1 MARKMRT
8 TNLAGCGPLSHI
20 YRNMSG
26 KLYVVATPIGN
37 LEDMPPR
44 AVRVLREVDLIAAE
58 DTRHT
63 GHLLT
68 RFEIRK
74 PLISYHQFSEA
85 KRTAE
90 FLRKFEQ
97 GQSIALVSDAGLPG
111 VSDPGERLIRAAV
124 EAGVPVEVVPGASA
138 PLLALAGSGFAMVPF
153 YFGGFLPVKSGQR
166 RKELLAAAARGCTGI
181 YFESPYRIVRMLEDA
196 VAEIPQARLCLAREL
211 TKKFE
216 EYRRGTAAELLAHFQ
231 VHEPRGEFCLVISTE
246 KKRSKM
252 ERSAE

>member
-1 MARKMRT
+1 M
-8 TNLAGCGPLSHI
+8 P
-20 YRNMSG
+20 G

-37 LEDMPPR
+37 LEDMTPR
-44 AVRVLREVDLIAAE
+44 AIRVLREVDMIAAE

-74 PLISYHQFSEA
+74 KLVSYHQFSEA

-90 FLRKFEQ
+90 FLLHFEQ
-97 GQSIALVSDAGLPG
+97 GKSIALVSDAGLPG

-124 EAGVPVEVVPGASA
+124 QADVPVEVVPGPSA
-138 PLLALAGSGFAMVPF
+138 PLLALAGSGFSMVPF
-153 YFGGFLPVKSGQR
+153 YFGGFLPVKGGQR
-166 RKELLAAAARGCTGI
+166 RKELIAAAARKCTSL
-181 YFESPYRIVRMLEDA
+181 YFESPYRVVRLLEDA
-196 VAEIPQARLCLAREL
+196 VAEIPGARLCLAREL

-231 VHEPRGEFCLVISTE
+231 AHEPRGEFCLVIAAPE
-246 KKRSKM
+246 KIKASP
-252 ERSAE
+252 ANDFL

>member
-1 MARKMRT
+1 MALREVLPVVT
-8 TNLAGCGPLSHI
+8 GCSI
-20 YRNMSG
+20 KEVAMAG

-44 AVRVLREVDLIAAE
+44 AVRVLQEADLIAAE

-74 PLISYHQFSEA
+74 PMVSYHQFSEA

-90 FLRKFEQ
+90 FLRQFEE
-97 GQSIALVSDAGLPG
+97 GKIIALVSDAGMPG

-124 EAGVPVEVVPGASA
+124 AAGVAVEVVPGPSA
-138 PLLALAGSGFAMVPF
+138 PLLALAGSGFPMVPF

-166 RKELLAAAARGCTGI
+166 RKELLAAAGRECTSI
-181 YFESPYRIVRMLEDA
+181 YFESPYRVVRLLEDA

-216 EYRRGTAAELLAHFQ
+216 EYRRGTAAELLEHFKA
-231 VHEPRGEFCLVISTE
+231 HEPRGEFCVVIAAKE
-246 KKRSKM
+246 D
-252 ERSAE
+252 

>member
-1 MARKMRT
+1 
-8 TNLAGCGPLSHI
+8 
-20 YRNMSG
+20 MSG

-44 AVRVLREVDLIAAE
+44 AIRVLQEVDLIAAE

-68 RFEIRK
+68 HFEIRK
-74 PLISYHQFSEA
+74 PLVSYHQFSEA

-90 FLRKFEQ
+90 FLQKFEQ

-124 EAGVPVEVVPGASA
+124 EAGVPVEVVPGPSA
-138 PLLALAGSGFAMVPF
+138 PLLALAGSGFPMVPF

-166 RKELLAAAARGCTGI
+166 RKEVLAAAARDCTSI
-181 YFESPYRIVRMLEDA
+181 YFESPYRVVRMLEDA
-196 VAEIPQARLCLAREL
+196 VAVIPKARLCLAREL

-216 EYRRGTAAELLAHFQ
+216 EYRRGTPAELLAHFQ
-231 VHEPRGEFCLVISTE
+231 AHEPRGEFCLVIAAAERT
-246 KKRSKM
+246 KTKM
-252 ERSAE
+252 ELAAE

>member
-1 MARKMRT
+1 MA
-8 TNLAGCGPLSHI
+8 
-20 YRNMSG
+20 G

-37 LEDMPPR
+37 LEDLSPR
-44 AVRVLREVDLIAAE
+44 ALRVLRECDLIAAE

-68 RFEIRK
+68 RFELRR
-74 PLISYHQFSEA
+74 PLVSYHQFSEA

-90 FLRKFEQ
+90 FLQHFAEGKT
-97 GQSIALVSDAGLPG
+97 IALVSDAGMPG
-111 VSDPGERLIRAAV
+111 VSDPGERLIRAATA
-124 EAGVPVEVVPGASA
+124 AGIAVEVIPGPSA
-138 PLLALAGSGFAMVPF
+138 PVVALAGSGFPMVPY

-166 RKELLAAAARGCTGI
+166 RKELLRAVARECTSI

-216 EYRRGTAAELLAHFQ
+216 EFRRGPAAELLEHFKA
-231 VHEPRGEFCLVISTE
+231 HEPRGEFCIVIAPPDEKMRASHEEPST
-246 KKRSKM
+246 
-252 ERSAE
+252 

>member
-1 MARKMRT
+1 LPVVAD
-8 TNLAGCGPLSHI
+8 GPIKVSTL
-20 YRNMSG
+20 MSG

-37 LEDMPPR
+37 LEDMTPR

-68 RFEIRK
+68 RFEVRK

-90 FLRKFEQ
+90 FLQKFEQ

-124 EAGVPVEVVPGASA
+124 AAGVSVEVIPGPSA
-138 PLLALAGSGFAMVPF
+138 PLLALAGSGFPMVPF

-166 RKELLAAAARGCTGI
+166 SKELMAAAARNCTSI
-181 YFESPYRIVRMLEDA
+181 YFESPYRVVRMLEDA
-196 VAEIPQARLCLAREL
+196 MREIPLARLCLAREL

-216 EYRRGTAAELLAHFQ
+216 EFRRGTAEELLAHFKA
-231 VHEPRGEFCLVISTE
+231 HEPRGEFCLVIA
-246 KKRSKM
+246 
-252 ERSAE
+252 SADT

>member
-1 MARKMRT
+1 
-8 TNLAGCGPLSHI
+8 
-20 YRNMSG
+20 MSG

-37 LEDMPPR
+37 LEDISAR
-44 AVRVLREVDLIAAE
+44 ALRVMREVDLIAAE

-74 PLISYHQFSEA
+74 PLVSYHQFSEA

-90 FLRKFEQ
+90 FLLHFEQ
-97 GQSIALVSDAGLPG
+97 GKNIALVSDAGLPG

-124 EAGVPVEVVPGASA
+124 QAGVPVEIVPGPSA
-138 PLLALAGSGFAMVPF
+138 PLLALAGSGFPMVPF

-166 RKELLAAAARGCTGI
+166 RKELLAAVARECTSV
-181 YFESPYRIVRMLEDA
+181 YFESPYRVVRLLEDA
-196 VAEIPQARLCLAREL
+196 VAEIPEARICLAREL

-216 EYRRGTAAELLAHFQ
+216 EYRRGSAAELLEHFQ
-231 VHEPRGEFCLVISTE
+231 AHAPRGEFCVAIAVRE
-246 KKRSKM
+246 KVRQPK
-252 ERSAE
+252 SAQE

>member
-1 MARKMRT
+1 
-8 TNLAGCGPLSHI
+8 
-20 YRNMSG
+20 MSG

-37 LEDMPPR
+37 LEDISAR
-44 AVRVLREVDLIAAE
+44 ALRVLKEADLIAAE

-90 FLRKFEQ
+90 FLEKFER
-97 GQSIALVSDAGLPG
+97 GESIALVSDAGLPG

-124 EAGVPVEVVPGASA
+124 EAGVPVEVVPGPSA
-138 PLLALAGSGFAMVPF
+138 PLLALAGSGFPMVPF

-166 RKELLAAAARGCTGI
+166 RKVLVEAAARECTSI
-181 YFESPYRIVRMLEDA
+181 YFESPYRVVRMLEDA
-196 VAEIPQARLCLAREL
+196 AAEIPEARLCLAREL

-216 EYRRGTAAELLAHFQ
+216 EYRRGTAGELLAHFKA
-231 VHEPRGEFCLVISTE
+231 HEPRGEFCVVVAG
-246 KKRSKM
+246 K
-252 ERSAE
+252 

>member
-1 MARKMRT
+1 
-8 TNLAGCGPLSHI
+8 
-20 YRNMSG
+20 MSG

-44 AVRVLREVDLIAAE
+44 ALRVLKEADLVAAE

-90 FLRKFEQ
+90 FLQKFEQ

-124 EAGVPVEVVPGASA
+124 EAGVLVEVVPGPSA
-138 PLLALAGSGFAMVPF
+138 PLLALAGSGFSMVPF

-166 RKELLAAAARGCTGI
+166 RKELLAAAARDCTSI
-181 YFESPYRIVRMLEDA
+181 YFESPYRVVRMLEDA
-196 VAEIPQARLCLAREL
+196 AAEIPQARLCLAREL

-216 EYRRGTAAELLAHFQ
+216 EYRRGGAAELLEHFKK
-231 VHEPRGEFCLVISTE
+231 HEPRGEFCLVIGPADDS
-246 KKRSKM
+246 R
-252 ERSAE
+252 

>member
-1 MARKMRT
+1 
-8 TNLAGCGPLSHI
+8 
-20 YRNMSG
+20 MSG

-37 LEDMPPR
+37 LEDMSPR
-44 AVRVLREVDLIAAE
+44 ALRVLREVDLVAAE

-74 PLISYHQFSEA
+74 SLISYHQFSEA

-90 FLRKFEQ
+90 FLHRFEQ

-124 EAGVPVEVVPGASA
+124 EAGVPVEIVPGPSA
-138 PLLALAGSGFAMVPF
+138 PLLALAGSGFPMVPF
-153 YFGGFLPVKSGQR
+153 YFGGFLPVKGGQR
-166 RKELLAAAARGCTGI
+166 RKELLAAAARACTSI
-181 YFESPYRIVRMLEDA
+181 YFESPYRVVRMLEDA

-216 EYRRGTAAELLAHFQ
+216 EYRRGPAAELLAHFQ
-231 VHEPRGEFCLVISTE
+231 AHEPRGEFCLVMAG
-246 KKRSKM
+246 SKNGGALLPVADDCLP
-252 ERSAE
+252 E

>member
-1 MARKMRT
+1 
-8 TNLAGCGPLSHI
+8 
-20 YRNMSG
+20 MSG

-37 LEDMPPR
+37 LEDMTPR

-68 RFEIRK
+68 RFEVRK

-90 FLRKFEQ
+90 FLQKFEQ

-124 EAGVPVEVVPGASA
+124 AAGVSVEVIPGPSA
-138 PLLALAGSGFAMVPF
+138 PLLALAGSGFPMVPF

-166 RKELLAAAARGCTGI
+166 SKELMAAAARNCTSI
-181 YFESPYRIVRMLEDA
+181 YFESPYRVVRMLEDA
-196 VAEIPQARLCLAREL
+196 MREIPLARLCLAREL

-216 EYRRGTAAELLAHFQ
+216 EFRRGTAEELLAHFKA
-231 VHEPRGEFCLVISTE
+231 HEPRGEFCLVIA
-246 KKRSKM
+246 
-252 ERSAE
+252 SADT

>member
-1 MARKMRT
+1 
-8 TNLAGCGPLSHI
+8 
-20 YRNMSG
+20 MSG

-37 LEDMPPR
+37 LEDISAR
-44 AVRVLREVDLIAAE
+44 ALRVLREVDLIAAE

-90 FLRKFEQ
+90 FLQKFEQ

-124 EAGVPVEVVPGASA
+124 EAGIAVEIVPGPSA
-138 PLLALAGSGFAMVPF
+138 PLLALAGSGFPMVPF

-166 RKELLAAAARGCTGI
+166 RKELLAAAARECTSI
-181 YFESPYRIVRMLEDA
+181 YFESPYRVVRMLEDA
-196 VAEIPQARLCLAREL
+196 LAEIPQARLCLAREL

-216 EYRRGTAAELLAHFQ
+216 EYRRGTAAELLEHFKA
-231 VHEPRGEFCLVISTE
+231 HEPRGEFCLVITSDQGKPIKTE
-246 KKRSKM
+246 QLK
-252 ERSAE
+252 E

>member
-1 MARKMRT
+1 MA
-8 TNLAGCGPLSHI
+8 
-20 YRNMSG
+20 G
-26 KLYVVATPIGN
+26 KLYIVATPIGN

-44 AVRVLREVDLIAAE
+44 AIRVLKEVDLIAAE

-90 FLRKFEQ
+90 FLQKFEQ
-97 GQSIALVSDAGLPG
+97 GESIALVSDAGMPG

-124 EAGVPVEVVPGASA
+124 EAGVTVEVVPGPSA
-138 PLLALAGSGFAMVPF
+138 PLLALAGSGFPMVPF
-153 YFGGFLPVKSGQR
+153 YFGGFLPVKGGQR
-166 RKELLAAAARGCTGI
+166 RKELVAAAARECTSL
-181 YFESPYRIVRMLEDA
+181 YFESPYRVVRMLEDA
-196 VAEIPQARLCLAREL
+196 LTEIPQTRLCLAREL

-216 EYRRGTAAELLAHFQ
+216 EYRRGTAEELLAHFKA
-231 VHEPRGEFCLVISTE
+231 HEPRGEFCLVLSGINE
-246 KKRSKM
+246 KPVKR
-252 ERSAE
+252 ERSEE

>member
-1 MARKMRT
+1 
-8 TNLAGCGPLSHI
+8 
-20 YRNMSG
+20 MSG

-37 LEDMPPR
+37 LEDISAR
-44 AVRVLREVDLIAAE
+44 ALRVLREVDLVAAE

-74 PLISYHQFSEA
+74 QLVSYHQFSEA

-90 FLRKFEQ
+90 FLQKFEQ

-124 EAGVPVEVVPGASA
+124 EAGVVVEVVPGPSA
-138 PLLALAGSGFAMVPF
+138 PLLALAGSGFPMVPF

-166 RKELLAAAARGCTGI
+166 RKELLAASARECTSI
-181 YFESPYRIVRMLEDA
+181 YFESPYRVVRLLEDA
-196 VAEIPQARLCLAREL
+196 VAVIPEARLCLAREL

-216 EYRRGTAAELLAHFQ
+216 EYRRGSATELLAHFQ
-231 VHEPRGEFCLVISTE
+231 VHEPRGEFCLVIG
-246 KKRSKM
+246 
-252 ERSAE
+252 AGH